1 MGYFIK
7 RKNSP
12 HNTLYLN
19 LIAMLMQFWVR
30 FMPLAFENYGWGL

>member
-1 MGYFIK
+1 MIFLLWARTIG
-7 RKNSP
+7 
-12 HNTLYLN
+12 